1 MPCIFAASLSE
12 NYDMRIAHLSD
23 LHLSPDHYPER
34 SDAFYE
40 ILHTCKTLSVDH
52 IVITGDIT
60 NQARPKEFSHAR
72 SILQDCGFLDP
83 AKLTVT
89 IGNHDIFGGPY
100 YAEDV
105 LTFPGSCKKTDY
117 HSKIKEFT
125 DAFRETFKGCKYVAG
140 ASIFPFVKIIKDV
153 ALVGINSVAQ
163 WNTLSNPLGSNGEV
177 EKHQLKKLDEI
188 FSGEMLKGK
197 TVLVLIHHHFNKLEA
212 KKSSGHLERLWH
224 AIESS
229 TMKLRNKKKL
239 FKMFRSAAVSK
250 VLHGHVHH
258 HHRYTRKDI
267 KFLNAGGTMF
277 ANESGP
283 RRFHLLNVQNSSI
296 EHTTV
301 NIEKHHFS
309 KRSIFTAG
317 TAVQ

>member
-12 NYDMRIAHLSD
+12 NYEMRIAHLSD

-105 LTFPGSCKKTDY
+105 LTFPGFCKKTDY
-117 HSKIKEFT
+117 QAKVKEFT
-125 DAFRETFKGCKYVAG
+125 AAFRETFKGCKYVAG
-140 ASIFPFVKIIKDV
+140 DSIFPFVKIIKDV

-197 TVLVLIHHHFNKLEA
+197 TVLVLIHHHFNKLET
-212 KKSSGHLERLWH
+212 KKSAGHLERLWH

-229 TMKLRNKKKL
+229 TMKLRNKKRL
-239 FKMFRSAAVSK
+239 FKMFRTATVSK

-267 KFLNAGGTMF
+267 KFLNAGGTMLSDG
-277 ANESGP
+277 SGP
-283 RRFHLLNVQNSSI
+283 RCFHLLNIHTNRVEHSTINVEEHRFFPHSI
-296 EHTTV
+296 L
-301 NIEKHHFS
+301 
-309 KRSIFTAG
+309 TANAAG
-317 TAVQ
+317 R